1 MDRWQSRE
9 AVRLM
14 AAQRG
19 WQIQRLKIDD
29 GCCEIRCT
37 DAQGRRFKAKI
48 DPETLAVLK
57 LKQRDHQPKGGRDRD
72 KDRHNDRH
80 LDGAAPRGQTP
91 STQPHRSTCMSKPLF
106 TLLASACAL
115 ALPALAHS
123 RELTLSAQLK
133 NYGGDGAYLAAY
145 LTDAKGAY
153 VRTLWVAG
161 GKAKYH
167 KHLFDW
173 NRLSAGD
180 AKRLN
185 GVTGASVGAGRSL
198 KVTADLADALID
210 AGYEIRIDAA
220 AEDMRDSPSEI
231 RVPLSSGNAGKP
243 QTGQRYIQS
252 LTFQL
257 P

>member
-1 MDRWQSRE
+1 
-9 AVRLM
+9 
-14 AAQRG
+14 
-19 WQIQRLKIDD
+19 
-29 GCCEIRCT
+29 
-37 DAQGRRFKAKI
+37 
-48 DPETLAVLK
+48 
-57 LKQRDHQPKGGRDRD
+57 
-72 KDRHNDRH
+72 
-80 LDGAAPRGQTP
+80 
-91 STQPHRSTCMSKPLF
+91 MSKPLLT
-106 TLLASACAL
+106 TLAAACVL

-123 RELTLSAQLK
+123 RKVTLTAQLK

-153 VRTLWVAG
+153 AGTLWVAG

-167 KHLFDW
+167 KHLSDW

-185 GVTGASVGAGRSL
+185 GVTGASVGAGRTL

-220 AEDMRDSPSEI
+220 VEDMRDSPSEI
-231 RVPLSSGNAGKP
+231 RVPLTTTNAGKP
-243 QTGQRYIQS
+243 QAGKQYIQS

-257 P
+257 Q